1 MKTTFPLFRNKKKQM
16 KLWHITKKKGARF
29 LYSPKPERIA
39 QRGEKRQ
46 KIRISPRSNDLEEF
60 LVFPPAQKTDTAAVA
75 NKVEAIQGYYY
86 SGGRKECGV
95 AILLLLP

>member
-1 MKTTFPLFRNKKKQM
+1 M
-16 KLWHITKKKGARF
+16 
-29 LYSPKPERIA
+29 YSPKPERIA

-46 KIRISPRSNDLEEF
+46 KIQISPRSNDLEE
-60 LVFPPAQKTDTAAVA
+60 LVFPPAQKKPDTAAVA